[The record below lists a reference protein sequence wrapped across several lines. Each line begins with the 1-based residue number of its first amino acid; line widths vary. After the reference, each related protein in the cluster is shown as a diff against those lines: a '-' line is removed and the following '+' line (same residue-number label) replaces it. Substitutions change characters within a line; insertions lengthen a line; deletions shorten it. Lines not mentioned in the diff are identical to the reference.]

1 MMISKGDGK
10 MIDAKEL
17 EEAINAIEL
26 TPKGRYADILIAA
39 ARAHLATLPRYLNV
53 EVVRWLIVRPS
64 GVGTSLYDEEGTARC
79 ACPDGWQVVKLT
91 GTARVRV

>member
-1 MMISKGDGK
+1 MSTNE
-10 MIDAKEL
+10 IDPEKL
-17 EEAINAIEL
+17 EEALAVVEDFSRG
-26 TPKGRYADILIAA
+26 PHADVVIAA

-79 ACPDGWQVVKLT
+79 ACPNGWQVVKLT